1 MNDIV
6 KHSDIFMTKVKTVDV
21 VYVDGVFKPLENVVP
36 EVGKEIT
43 IKVTK
48 IQSDIQTAKS
58 ILSMLDS
65 LPKRKVDLKLAE
77 ELYHEGRTN
86 S

>member
-1 MNDIV
+1 
-6 KHSDIFMTKVKTVDV
+6 MTKAKTVDV
-21 VYVDGVFKPLENVVP
+21 VYEDGVFKPLE
-36 EVGKEIT
+36 
-43 IKVTK
+43 KVEREDTK

-65 LPKRKVDLKLAE
+65 QPKRKVDLKLAE